1 MALTLSQARTKLY
14 KYVSAT
20 LDAGVVTDRI
30 NSALERI
37 YNSGK
42 WKGLMAT
49 VSFNNVLNS
58 NWFPDE
64 AVQYLTLPRQFQSIS
79 GIQFGAPGLPAI
91 PRQVFPRWQEYI
103 AGGNGQLSQGT
114 SMQMAV
120 DMGDG
125 FAVHTDPTQPFFI
138 RFETTDSGDT
148 SASIKVMGVD
158 SDGNDVFDGNGNSY
172 ISVPVNTT
180 LSSITWG
187 KITEI
192 HKPITEGGINFYA
205 VNPNDTTQK
214 SLIADYEAT
223 ETIPSYKRY
232 KLGASEFASRVN
244 CLCKR
249 RYVELVNGADDETTI
264 VPTNE
269 GALKLTLMS
278 LQYED
283 KNDMERAE
291 EYFNKAIQ
299 LLNAELKE
307 DMGNPVITLQ
317 MNPLGAAMRIPAR
330 Y

>member
-1 MALTLSQARTKLY
+1 MALTLSQARQKLF
-14 KYVSAT
+14 KYVSPT
-20 LDAGVVTDRI
+20 LDTGLVTDKL
-30 NSALERI
+30 NSALERV

-49 VSFNNVLNS
+49 VSFNNSLNG

-64 AVQYLTLPRQFQSIS
+64 AVQYLTLPRQYQSIS

-91 PRQVFPRWQEYI
+91 PRLVFPRWQEYI
-103 AGGNGQLSQGT
+103 AGGNGQLSPGT

-125 FAVHTDPTQPFFI
+125 FVVNTDPTQSFYI
-138 RFETTDSGDT
+138 RFESTDPQDVSV
-148 SASIKVMGVD
+148 SIKVRGIDSNGV
-158 SDGNDVFDGNGNSY
+158 DVFDGNGNSY
-172 ISVPVNTT
+172 LTIPVNTT
-180 LSSITWG
+180 FTSVTWG

-192 HKPITEGGINFYA
+192 HKPITEGGINLYA
-205 VNPNDTTQK
+205 VNPTDSTQK

-223 ETIPSYKRY
+223 ETVPSYKRY
-232 KLGASEFASRVN
+232 KLGASEFASRIN

-249 RYVELVNGADDETTI
+249 RFVYLVNGADDETI
-264 VPTNE
+264 INPANE
-269 GALKLTLMS
+269 GALKLTLMA

-283 KNDMERAE
+283 KNDLERAE

-317 MNPLGAAMRIPAR
+317 MNPVGAAMRIPAR

>member
-20 LDAGVVTDRI
+20 LDAAVVTDRI

-49 VSFNNVLNS
+49 VSFNNLLNS

-148 SASIKVMGVD
+148 SDSIKVMGVD

-232 KLGASEFASRVN
+232 KLGESEFASRVN